1 MPLPNTFAASNSP
14 DLLWLDENFATLGF
28 FVVVPAVVAGTN
40 TITITPVSNA
50 PTVVGPTE
58 YQIYAGVYTAAA
70 NTGACTAQVVG
81 LSAYPVY
88 KQGGSGPVALTGGE
102 LIFGNLCLFAFNSN
116 LNSATGGWV
125 LINPALP
132 PLPMG
137 AQSSITS
144 ATGVTMTAA
153 EMTGQGTGQ
162 GLISRAGSPSGGIND
177 QSDTAAHLITALA
190 GSTTGTIFRF
200 RVINTSGQTVTL
212 TTNTGITLA
221 GTATTA
227 DSTTHDFIGIVT
239 GAGAVTITG

>member
-40 TITITPVSNA
+40 TITITPVANA

-81 LSAYPVY
+81 LSAYPVF
-88 KQGGSGPVALTGGE
+88 KLGGSGPVALTGGE
-102 LIFGNLCLFAFNSN
+102 LIFGNLCLFAWDSN
-116 LNSATGGWV
+116 LPSVGGWV

-137 AQSSITS
+137 GTSSITS
-144 ATGVTMTAA
+144 TTGVTMTAA
-153 EMTGQGTGQ
+153 EMTGAGSGQ

-177 QSDTAAHLITALA
+177 QSDTAAHIITALA
-190 GSTTGTIFRF
+190 GSTTNTIFRF
-200 RVINTSGQTVTL
+200 RVTNTSGQTVTL
-212 TTNTGITLA
+212 TTNTGITLS
-221 GTATTA
+221 GPVTTA
-227 DSTTHDFIGIVT
+227 DGTSHDFIGIVT
-239 GAGAVTITG
+239 GAGAVSIIG

>member
-14 DLLWLDENFATLGF
+14 DLLWLDENFQTLGF

-40 TITITPVSNA
+40 TITLTPVSNA

-81 LSAYPVY
+81 LAAYPVF

-102 LIFGNLCLFAFNSN
+102 LIFGNLYLFQWNSN
-116 LNSATGGWV
+116 LPTVGGWV

-132 PLPMG
+132 PLAMG
-137 AQSSITS
+137 GTSSITS
-144 ATGVTMTAA
+144 TTGVTMTAA
-153 EMTGQGTGQ
+153 EMTGAGSGQ
-162 GLISRAGSPSGGIND
+162 GIISRAGSPSGGISD
-177 QSDTAAHLITALA
+177 QSDTAAHIITALA
-190 GSTTGTIFRF
+190 GSTTNTIFRF

-212 TTNTGITLA
+212 TTNTGITLE

-227 DSTTHDFIGIVT
+227 NNTTHDFIGIVT